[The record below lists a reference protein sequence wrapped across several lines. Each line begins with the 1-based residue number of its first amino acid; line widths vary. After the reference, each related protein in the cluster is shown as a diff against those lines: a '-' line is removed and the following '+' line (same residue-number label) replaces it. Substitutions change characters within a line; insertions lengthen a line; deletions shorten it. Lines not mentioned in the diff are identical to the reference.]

1 MLSCSERHHGFA
13 PSARTTGN
21 RAVPAGSDARN
32 SQNLAVALNGAARP
46 AAVGCLLMSSM
57 QVEEKKLKQMA
68 AGAAPTST
76 PMSLTAPPAGAIQR
90 FGRTVQQQ
98 PCSSTNHTAVVAPLA
113 SALAA
118 ARQRTEVPVVVGE
131 NTAGASAPAEV
142 QPMSEDESEGSE
154 EESES
159 DDDDD
164 EMDGEDGTSLRMQ
177 RILQARLGDNYNA
190 GGAFRQHAR
199 S

>member
-1 MLSCSERHHGFA
+1 MDLHQALEQLE
-13 PSARTTGN
+13 TEQ
-21 RAVPAGSDARN
+21 
-32 SQNLAVALNGAARP
+32 SQLEAMHATVKTS
-46 AAVGCLLMSSM
+46 LLRLM
-57 QVEEKKLKQMA
+57 VEEKKLKQMA

-131 NTAGASAPAEV
+131 NTAGGSAPAEV

-159 DDDDD
+159 DDDD
-164 EMDGEDGTSLRMQ
+164 EMDGEDGSSLRMQ

-190 GGAFRQHAR
+190 DDAGDYSSSAEDEDDTNDTSSALRTFLAAR
-199 S
+199 GH